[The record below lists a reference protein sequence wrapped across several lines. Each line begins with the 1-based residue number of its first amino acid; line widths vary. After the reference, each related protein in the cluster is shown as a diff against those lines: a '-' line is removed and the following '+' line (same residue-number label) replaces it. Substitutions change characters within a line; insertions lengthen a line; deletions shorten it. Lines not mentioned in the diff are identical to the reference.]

1 MKKGMLQNRKSRS
14 ERICRMS
21 TTFSL
26 PRFGC
31 VKISYQEKSYQL
43 RMEQLTIK
51 NIAKILN
58 LVPDTILLVSVD
70 GTVAFPDEHGRFS
83 DIDDVGSD
91 EWAVEGSETSK
102 RQSGSL
108 TTTPGHSGGAGT
120 GNLGSQKKWKPSIF
134 PARGTG
140 GGASNSSGSGSSK
153 TLPVCLHCWHCWLQL
168 HAMYH

>member
-1 MKKGMLQNRKSRS
+1 
-14 ERICRMS
+14 
-21 TTFSL
+21 
-26 PRFGC
+26 
-31 VKISYQEKSYQL
+31 
-43 RMEQLTIK
+43 MEQLTVT

-70 GTVAFPDEHGRFS
+70 GTVAFPNENGRFS

-120 GNLGSQKKWKPSIF
+120 GNLGSQKKWKPSNF
-134 PARGTG
+134 SCKGHRWW
-140 GGASNSSGSGSSK
+140 
-153 TLPVCLHCWHCWLQL
+153 CE
-168 HAMYH
+168 